1 MKTIY
6 KVLASDGTPC
16 HGGSGKWFMPKGKR
30 PGKWMPAIKD
40 IQPCA
45 RGYHFVNLE
54 QLPTWLGPTL
64 YEVEVRGQVTH
75 LADKSVAEQA
85 RLIRKVEIW
94 NDKTLRLFAADCAEH
109 VLGIY
114 ERVCPKDDRPRKA
127 IQAARDFANGLIDR
141 NAAHAAANAAYSAAE
156 AAYAASYAA
165 SYAAAN
171 AAYSAA
177 YAADYSAA
185 SYSASYAAYA
195 ASSAAYA
202 ADYSAD
208 AAYAANAQCCRN
220 AYSADYSAA
229 SYYAD
234 AAEKEWQFKRLK
246 HYLGVA

>member
-156 AAYAASYAA
+156 AAYSAAEAAYAASYAA
-165 SYAAAN
+165 SYAA
-171 AAYSAA
+171 Y
-177 YAADYSAA
+177 AA
-185 SYSASYAAYA
+185 SY
-195 ASSAAYA
+195 AAYA

-234 AAEKEWQFKRLK
+234 PADAADAAEKEWQFKRLK

>member
-141 NAAHAAANAAYSAAE
+141 NAAHAAAHAAHAAANAAYSAYSAAE

-177 YAADYSAA
+177 EAA
-185 SYSASYAAYA
+185 
-195 ASSAAYA
+195 
-202 ADYSAD
+202 YSAD

-234 AAEKEWQFKRLK
+234 PADAADAAEKEWQFKRLK

>member
-165 SYAAAN
+165 YAASYAAE
-171 AAYSAA
+171 AAE
-177 YAADYSAA
+177 
-185 SYSASYAAYA
+185 AAYA
-195 ASSAAYA
+195 ASYAASCAAYA
-202 ADYSAD
+202 AS
-208 AAYAANAQCCRN
+208 YA
-220 AYSADYSAA
+220 
-229 SYYAD
+229 AD

>member
-156 AAYAASYAA
+156 ATYAASYAAYYAAYAASYAA
-165 SYAAAN
+165 
-171 AAYSAA
+171 
-177 YAADYSAA
+177 YAADYS
-185 SYSASYAAYA
+185 
-195 ASSAAYA
+195 
-202 ADYSAD
+202 
-208 AAYAANAQCCRN
+208 AYAANAQCCRN
-220 AYSADYSAA
+220 AYSAA
-229 SYYAD
+229 SYYAAD
-234 AAEKEWQFKRLK
+234 YSDSAAEKEWQFKRLK